1 MSAQT
6 ICRLNDDFRRNLGSG
21 IAVITP
27 AVAALGREAVQRI
40 CKTIEVYND
49 FSHENDPYQEHD
61 FGRFEAE
68 GHMIFFKID
77 YYDLQLNAASPDP
90 ADPSVT
96 KRVLTIMVA
105 GEY

>member
-1 MSAQT
+1 MSTNT
-6 ICRLNDDFRRNLGSG
+6 IRRLNDDFRRNLDAG

-27 AVAALGREAVQRI
+27 AVAALGPEAVLRI
-40 CKTIEVYND
+40 CKTIEVFDD
-49 FSHENDPYQEHD
+49 FNHDNDPNQEHD

-68 GHMIFFKID
+68 GHVIFFKID
-77 YYDLQLNAASPDP
+77 YYDKQLDAASPDP

-96 KRVLTIMVA
+96 RRVLTIMAA

>member
-1 MSAQT
+1 MSTQA
-6 ICRLNDDFRRNLGSG
+6 IRRLNDHFRQNLDSG

-27 AVAALGREAVQRI
+27 GVAALGKEAVQRI
-40 CKTIEVYND
+40 YKTIEVYDD
-49 FSHENDPYQEHD
+49 FCRKNDPYQEND
-61 FGRFEAE
+61 FGRFEAD
-68 GHMIFFKID
+68 GHIILFKID